1 MDISSTM
8 LLCGSKQLRTD
19 LQREKKWM
27 QGMRLAPVKAR
38 KAAARAEPTR
48 RMAEQGRLQ
57 LCRKHPLHATDLKCF
72 LGPVLDKGSSISAD
86 KNILKEKT
94 NIKKALLTCVKH
106 RQALLSSYATEFLK
120 YI

>member
-1 MDISSTM
+1 M
-8 LLCGSKQLRTD
+8 LLCGGKQLRTD